1 MKEPHNMT
9 FPGLHD
15 LFRPWR
21 ADSCRVVEG
30 QHVFTGRTSVVQGY
44 RIFVGVHSDTD
55 LSAGTESK
63 TGVNLTLETETT
75 RKPETNDETGI
86 KNYLVDLRF
95 EPVYEV
101 LNQFKVQEAI
111 LKERARG
118 EEMKMK
124 KETGNSSGWR
134 KVLIKSTHL
143 KKAS

>member
-1 MKEPHNMT
+1 M
-9 FPGLHD
+9 
-15 LFRPWR
+15 
-21 ADSCRVVEG
+21 
-30 QHVFTGRTSVVQGY
+30 
-44 RIFVGVHSDTD
+44 
-55 LSAGTESK
+55 
-63 TGVNLTLETETT
+63 TLETETT